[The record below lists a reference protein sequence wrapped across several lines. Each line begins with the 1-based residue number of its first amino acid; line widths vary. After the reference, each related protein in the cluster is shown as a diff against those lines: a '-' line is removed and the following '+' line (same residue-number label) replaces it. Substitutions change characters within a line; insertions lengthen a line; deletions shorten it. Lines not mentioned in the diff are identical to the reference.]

1 MMAKKPFE
9 HTRLAQFLDQ
19 RILELKP
26 KRSQAEIAEIA
37 GFTSPNVVSMLKSGA
52 TKVPL
57 DRVPK
62 LAQAL
67 DCDPAYLLRLA
78 LEQAEGS
85 TAAKAIFEIIGDP
98 VSVNERAWIAE
109 IRDASGDTDPRPTAR
124 ARTQLRA
131 IFGK

>member
-1 MMAKKPFE
+1 MAKKPFE
-9 HTRLAQFLDQ
+9 DSKLARFLDQ
-19 RILELKP
+19 RILEMKP

-52 TKVPL
+52 TKLPL

-62 LAQAL
+62 LAEAL
-67 DCDPAYLLRLA
+67 EVDPAYLLRLA

-85 TAAKAIFEIIGDP
+85 TAAAAIFAIVGEP
-98 VSVNERAWIAE
+98 VSQNERLWIAE
-109 IRDASGDTDPRPTAR
+109 IRDASGDTDPRLTGR

>member
-1 MMAKKPFE
+1 MPKKPFE
-9 HTRLAQFLDQ
+9 TTKLARFLDQ

-37 GFTSPNVVSMLKSGA
+37 GFATPNVISMLKSGA

-62 LAQAL
+62 LAEAL
-67 DCDPAYLLRLA
+67 EVDPAYLLRLA

-85 TAAKAIFEIIGDP
+85 TAAAAIFQIVGDP
-98 VSVNERAWIAE
+98 VSENERGWIAE
-109 IRDASGDTDPRPTAR
+109 IRDASGDTDPRLTSR
-124 ARTQLRA
+124 ARIALRA

>member
-1 MMAKKPFE
+1 MAKKPFE
-9 HTRLAQFLDQ
+9 NTKLAQFLDR

-37 GFTSPNVVSMLKSGA
+37 GFATPNVISMLKSGA
-52 TKVPL
+52 TKVPI

-62 LAQAL
+62 LAVAL
-67 DCDPAYLLRLA
+67 ECDPAYLLRLA

-85 TAAKAIFEIIGDP
+85 TAATAIFEIIGDP
-98 VSVNERAWIAE
+98 ISENERAWIAE
-109 IRDASGDTDPRPTAR
+109 IRDASGDTDPRLTTR
-124 ARTQLRA
+124 SRSQLRA